1 MRAKLL
7 YSYYFFDKN
16 KIIFAS
22 TYYKMQNAFFRR
34 NLLQIVAAA
43 TISVFAVVLLVHAT
57 TTVGEDISVGDDLT
71 VTGALTV
78 DTPTFVI
85 DDANNLIGLGTTT
98 PRALLT
104 VGSST
109 PTHITLATGYRDAFV
124 SGILEVDGAAYLDG
138 VTTIA
143 GAATFSSTLDVTG
156 AITSDSP
163 TFVID
168 STNNKI
174 GLGTTTPWAL
184 LTVGSSTP
192 THITLATGYR
202 DAFVSGIL
210 EVDGAAYLDGAVTAA
225 STLGVTG
232 NFAVATNKF
241 TVTAA
246 SGNTA
251 VAGTLSSQE
260 FTQGGGILATT
271 TANSAETL
279 KIADMAAYNIFTFS
293 QTGAAAI
300 TYTLPATSTW
310 TTVIPTAGDFRE
322 WMFENASSTSV
333 LTFAAGAGIDLI
345 AVTNADD
352 VIEGSEYSRL
362 TCYRQTDTD
371 VTCIISKLVAA
382 D

>member
-1 MRAKLL
+1 VRAKLL

-232 NFAVATNKF
+232 ALTSGAATVSTF
-241 TVTAA
+241 I
-246 SGNTA
+246 
-251 VAGTLSSQE
+251 
-260 FTQGGGILATT
+260 QGGGLNSTSTSNTAETLVATDIDTENVILETPNTATLTLTLPPATTLATLMDTDGQVREIMVKNATT
-271 TANSAETL
+271 TANIGVT
-279 KIADMAAYNIFTFS
+279 I
-293 QTGAAAI
+293 
-300 TYTLPATSTW
+300 
-310 TTVIPTAGDFRE
+310 
-322 WMFENASSTSV
+322 
-333 LTFAAGAGIDLI
+333 AAGAGNTLI
-345 AVTNADD
+345 SATTTNTILAGKYG
-352 VIEGSEYSRL
+352 VLKLIRISETAFTVL
-362 TCYRQTDTD
+362 MN
-371 VTCIISKLVAA
+371 IFGN
-382 D
+382 

>member
-1 MRAKLL
+1 
-7 YSYYFFDKN
+7 
-16 KIIFAS
+16 
-22 TYYKMQNAFFRR
+22 MQNAFFRR
-34 NLLQIVAAA
+34 NILQIAAAA
-43 TISVFAVVLLVHAT
+43 TISIFAVVLLVHAT
-57 TTVGEDISVGDDLT
+57 TTVGEDTTIGDALT

-78 DTPTFVI
+78 DTPTLVV
-85 DDANNLIGLGTTT
+85 DATNNKLGIGTTT
-98 PRALLT
+98 PWGLLT

-109 PTHITLATGYRDAFV
+109 PTHITSATGYRDAFFA
-124 SGILEVDGAAYLDG
+124 GIVEIDGVTYLDG
-138 VTTIA
+138 AVT
-143 GAATFSSTLDVTG
+143 AASTLTVTG

-168 STNNKI
+168 STNNLI
-174 GLGTTTPWAL
+174 GLGTTTPWGL

-192 THITLATGYR
+192 THITSATGYR
-202 DAFVSGIL
+202 DAFFAGIL
-210 EVDGAAYLDGAVTAA
+210 EVDGVTYLDGATTIAGAA
-225 STLGVTG
+225 TLSSTLGLTSDLTI
-232 NFAVATNKF
+232 NTNKF

-251 VAGTLSSQE
+251 VAGTLTSQE

-279 KIADMAAYNIFTFS
+279 KIADMAAYNVFTFN
-293 QTGAAAI
+293 QTGAPAI

-333 LTFAAGAGIDLI
+333 ITFAAGTGIDLI

-352 VIEGSEYSRL
+352 VIDGSEFSRL

-371 VTCIISKLVAA
+371 VTCIISELIHA